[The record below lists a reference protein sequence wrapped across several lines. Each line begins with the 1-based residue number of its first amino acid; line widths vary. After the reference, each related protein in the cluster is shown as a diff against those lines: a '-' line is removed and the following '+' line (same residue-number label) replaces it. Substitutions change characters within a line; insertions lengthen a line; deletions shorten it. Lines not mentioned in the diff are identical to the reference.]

1 MPMTTPARNVLG
13 GELLSCSFDPLTGF
27 FRDGCCRT
35 DDSDQGRH
43 LMCTRVTAD
52 FLAFS
57 MQSGNDLS
65 TPRPEWRFRGLQ
77 PGDRWCLCVD
87 RWLEALAAG
96 VAPPV
101 VLEATHEGTLR
112 SVSLETLQAH
122 AWKHP
127 SARGTA

>member
-1 MPMTTPARNVLG
+1 MTTPARNVLG

-52 FLAFS
+52 FLAYS

>member
-1 MPMTTPARNVLG
+1 MTTPARNVLG